1 MTNSTLAINT
11 GAPRNVTGHVVS
23 GAVASGALAGA
34 LNYDKF
40 KKEQMSK
47 EAAVQNTIKLSVQ
60 GGIATGSAIAA
71 ANYLGQG
78 NIFGMLS
85 AISIGAMGVYATEKV
100 SDKIQEQ
107 QRMRHIHVK
116 NEADEN
122 EEAGE

>member
-1 MTNSTLAINT
+1 MTNSNLAIDT
-11 GAPRNVTGHVVS
+11 GTPRSVTGHVIS
-23 GAVASGALAGA
+23 GALASGALAGA

-40 KKEQMSK
+40 KKEQTSK
-47 EAAVQNTIKLSVQ
+47 DEAIQNTLKLSVQ

-78 NIFGMLS
+78 NIMGVLS

-100 SDKIQEQ
+100 SEQ
-107 QRMRHIHVK
+107 IEQRKFAHEEINHI
-116 NEADEN
+116 

>member
-1 MTNSTLAINT
+1 MTNSTLAIDM
-11 GAPRNVTGHVVS
+11 GAPRDVAGHVVS
-23 GAVASGALAGA
+23 GALASGALAGA

-47 EAAVQNTIKLSVQ
+47 QQAIQNTLKLSVQ

-85 AISIGAMGVYATEKV
+85 AVSIGAMGVYATEKV
-100 SDKIQEQ
+100 SEQ
-107 QRMRHIHVK
+107 IESSIMLK
-116 NEADEN
+116 DEELQTIEN
-122 EEAGE
+122 TKE